1 MRPIKYRAYL
11 KNEKM
16 MLPVIM
22 LDYDYRGE
30 GKLVYVDTINPSGDV
45 EADPWEN
52 RIEDVELM
60 QFTGLHD
67 QDGREIYEGDIIS
80 YDWIY
85 NDPDWT
91 YGAGNE
97 PKEVVR
103 WNDKRTGYSPITD
116 QDQFYTIKNI
126 QIQGNIYQNPELLED
141 TP

>member
-1 MRPIKYRAYL
+1 MRTIKFRAYIQNPE
-11 KNEKM
+11 NELHGLL
-16 MLPVIM
+16 LPVEEIEWDI
-22 LDYDYRGE
+22 LGE
-30 GKLVYVDTINPSGDV
+30 ELINLVFAYHGRH
-45 EADPWEN
+45 WEVKSD
-52 RIEDVELM
+52 DVELM
-60 QFTGLHD
+60 QFTGLKD
-67 QDGREIYEGDIIS
+67 KDGVEIYEGDIIS

>member
-1 MRPIKYRAYL
+1 MREIKFRIWH
-11 KNEKM
+11 KVRRKM
-16 MLPVIM
+16 FPVTG
-22 LDYDYRGE
+22 LEWGPK
-30 GKLVYVDTINPSGDV
+30 GLVYILYPHTGAFGNSYRV
-45 EADPWEN
+45 EPFAA
-52 RIEDVELM
+52 ELI
-60 QFTGLHD
+60 QYTGLHD
-67 QDGREIYEGDIIS
+67 KDGVEIYEGDIIS